1 MLSDKV
7 ILLDE
12 VASNRQ
18 EALEKLAL
26 QLQKSGAVKESYQAA
41 ILQREVDFP
50 TGLATEKIGIAMPH
64 TDAEHVNYDQIGVMR
79 LQEPVE
85 FLQMGDGAKIQVK
98 FVFMLALKE
107 AHAQL
112 GMLQTLVALIQ
123 DELTISQLL
132 TAQTVT
138 AFIQI
143 LNDSGIK

>member
-26 QLQKSGAVKESYQAA
+26 QLQKSGAVKASYQAA

-112 GMLQTLVALIQ
+112 GILQTLVALIQ